1 MVMKVV
7 DNSTT
12 CNYCSRGFPLDRTQ
26 CPHCAQPQL
35 FPNVRLAEDEEERQK
50 LIDRHEKAKE
60 DCRRRGCEKA
70 LAEFEQVC
78 DTSVAVFN
86 CGMLKLF
93 RQIASG
99 TDLFETYHDLESLRI
114 RSERPVG
121 HNWQK
126 LRPQAEIELLGSHRH
141 LDKLHYA
148 ALSLDGLGLDSYGD
162 CTVTLSE
169 GMIRHRAS
177 CFEGNS
183 ALIYEERRDF
193 SGCLRSSWPERAKLC
208 AAKIAGNLD
217 DSLSSDDFPGMLLS
231 KGVAQDDDEFVEVH
245 VFGTMTAQTF
255 QSVAIDLSKLSREG
269 KTLWKAV
276 KEKLTKNGVAALE
289 R

>member
-1 MVMKVV
+1 MKVL
-7 DNSTT
+7 DNSTK
-12 CNYCSRGFPLDRTQ
+12 CSFCSRRFPLDRTQ

-35 FPNVRLAEDEEERQK
+35 FPNVRLAEHEDERQK
-50 LIDRHEKAKE
+50 LIDRYEKAKE
-60 DCRRRGCEKA
+60 DCRRRGREKA
-70 LAEFEQVC
+70 LAEFERVC

-86 CGMLKLF
+86 CATLKLF

-114 RSERPVG
+114 RWERPVG

-126 LRPQAEIELLGSHRH
+126 LRPQAEIELLGSDQH

-162 CTVTLSE
+162 CTATLGE
-169 GMIRHRAS
+169 EMIRHRAS

-183 ALIYEERRDF
+183 ALIYEEKHDF
-193 SGCLRSSWPERAKLC
+193 SACLRSSWTERAKLC
-208 AAKIAGNLD
+208 AAKCAGKLD
-217 DSLSSDDFPGMLLS
+217 KAMSSRDFPGMLLS
-231 KGVAQDDDEFVEVH
+231 KGVSQDDDEFVEVH

-255 QSVAIDLSKLSREG
+255 QSVTIDFSKLSHTE

-276 KEKLTKNGVAALE
+276 KEKLAKNGVAALE
-289 R
+289 

>member
-1 MVMKVV
+1 MKVV

-12 CNYCSRGFPLDRTQ
+12 CSFCNCGFSLDRTQ

-35 FPNVRLAEDEEERQK
+35 FPNVRLAEHDEERQK
-50 LIDRHEKAKE
+50 LIDRYGRAKE
-60 DCRRRGCEKA
+60 DCRRRGHEKA

-86 CGMLKLF
+86 CSTLKLF

-99 TDLFETYHDLESLRI
+99 TDLFETYHDLERLRI

-126 LRPQAEIELLGSHRH
+126 LRPQAEIELLGSHHH

-148 ALSLDGLGLDSYGD
+148 ALSLDGVGLDSYGD
-162 CTVTLSE
+162 CTVTLRE
-169 GMIRHRAS
+169 EMISHRAS
-177 CFEGNS
+177 CFDGNS
-183 ALIYEERRDF
+183 ALIYEEKHDF

-208 AAKIAGNLD
+208 AAKIAGKLD
-217 DSLSSDDFPGMLLS
+217 ESVSFDDYSGMLLS
-231 KGVAQDDDEFVEVH
+231 KGVTPDDDEFVEVH
-245 VFGTMTAQTF
+245 VFGTMTARTF
-255 QSVAIDLSKLSREG
+255 QSVAIDASKLSGRP
-269 KTLWKAV
+269 KALWKAV
-276 KEKLTKNGVAALE
+276 KEKLAKNGVEALE

>member
-1 MVMKVV
+1 M
-7 DNSTT
+7 
-12 CNYCSRGFPLDRTQ
+12 DRTQ

-35 FPNVRLAEDEEERQK
+35 FPNVGLAEHREERQK
-50 LIDRHEKAKE
+50 LIDRYENAKE
-60 DCRRRGCEKA
+60 NCRRRGCEKA
-70 LAEFEQVC
+70 LAEFERVC

-86 CGMLKLF
+86 CSTLKLF

-114 RSERPVG
+114 RSERPLG

-162 CTVTLSE
+162 CTVTFGE
-169 GMIRHRAS
+169 EMIRHRAS
-177 CFEGNS
+177 CFEENS
-183 ALIYEERRDF
+183 ALIYEEKHDF
-193 SGCLRSSWPERAKLC
+193 SGCLRSSWTERGKLC
-208 AAKIAGNLD
+208 AAKIAGKLD
-217 DSLSSDDFPGMLLS
+217 ELMSSGDFPGMLLS
-231 KGVAQDDDEFVEVH
+231 KGVTQDDDEFVEVH

-255 QSVAIDLSKLSREG
+255 QSVAIDVSKLSREQ
-269 KTLWKAV
+269 KALWKAV
-276 KEKLTKNGVAALE
+276 KEKLAKNGVAALE